1 MSFVYP
7 RIILRLSRYNRILDA
22 SHGGRRDLLLSAVT
36 AYNQLPRRSTGVSP
50 ETLRRSLRPPQ
61 PRWRQ
66 RSLTATTGEVT
77 NITDAEW
84 LAFLDEHA
92 QLTPDAY
99 AAAAQDFQKD
109 LGELQNLLQSQS
121 ERSKLAQRVQRSKK
135 TTKADAMPLLSGDIV
150 LTRSTQ
156 YRSSCGHGKFESN
169 ADGLKTF
176 RVLSISGQ
184 IAVLQD
190 ETTGAELQKHIS
202 LLKAMPRVIPASCEE
217 PLLTSPRTKR
227 KLEELQCIG
236 PFWLVTAE
244 ADGGC
249 LFRSMAMG
257 RQWLHG
263 VRPHLLQDNKANA
276 AQLRLDVVQF
286 AKRFC
291 AGQDAD
297 NLATLQALVEAE
309 LLDETM
315 WDKDVPFDWARFWSF
330 LEQPTAFA
338 GHFALSMFSQMCH
351 ISVRVLQ
358 QHAETGALLK
368 VWEEE
373 VDNRWHDTAG
383 KLAFPRSNGNHFD
396 LLVPQT
402 DVQPLKR

>member
-1 MSFVYP
+1 MKFVHP
-7 RIILRLSRYNRILDA
+7 SIIVERARYNRILDA

-50 ETLRRSLRPPQ
+50 ETLWRSLRPPQ
-61 PRWRQ
+61 ARWRQ

-92 QLTPDAY
+92 QLTPAAY

-109 LGELQNLLQSQS
+109 LGELQNLLQSQA

-135 TTKADAMPLLSGDIV
+135 TTKADTMPLLSGDIV

-176 RVLSISGQ
+176 RVLHISGQ
-184 IAVLQD
+184 IAVLKD
-190 ETTGAELQKHIS
+190 ETTGAELQKHVS
-202 LLKAMPRVIPASCEE
+202 LLKAMPRVLPASCAE
-217 PLLTSPRTKR
+217 PMVTSPQTKR
-227 KLEELQCIG
+227 KLQELQCIG

-286 AKRFC
+286 AS
-291 AGQDAD
+291 AGAQDKMPTSLRPCRRWSRPSCWTRPCGTKMCHLTGPGSGVSWSSPPPL
-297 NLATLQALVEAE
+297 LATSLCPCSLRCVTS
-309 LLDETM
+309 LCGCC
-315 WDKDVPFDWARFWSF
+315 S
-330 LEQPTAFA
+330 
-338 GHFALSMFSQMCH
+338 
-351 ISVRVLQ
+351 SVQRRA
-358 QHAETGALLK
+358 HC
-368 VWEEE
+368 
-373 VDNRWHDTAG
+373 
-383 KLAFPRSNGNHFD
+383 
-396 LLVPQT
+396 
-402 DVQPLKR
+402 